1 MNVKLIISILGIIVF
16 FIGVAMLLAIPFS
29 IYYSDGSLFSLLG
42 SSIFCIVVGLLTWF
56 LLKTPA
62 IEVNTREA
70 FAIVTFAWF
79 AMSVFGSIPF
89 IVSGKIPSFTDAF
102 FETVSG
108 FTTTGASIL
117 TNIEALPKGL
127 LFWRS
132 MTQWLGGMGIILLS
146 LAILPILG
154 VGGMQLFKAESPGPT
169 VDKIK
174 PRIGETAKVLWQVYV
189 LLTFVQTL
197 LLILGGMNLFDA
209 LAHSFTTMATGG
221 FSTKNLS
228 IAHYNSAYIDIVIT
242 VFMFIAGAN
251 FALHY
256 RALKGDI
263 REYFK
268 NNEFVFYLSIV
279 LISIFI
285 STLLLTISHN
295 YNSLSTAIR
304 YAAFQIVSIITT
316 TGYST
321 ADYEIW
327 PYAIQFILLILMFI
341 GGCAGS
347 TGGGIKNMRI
357 LILLKN
363 GNAELRKLIHPKA
376 IVPIRYNDKTVPQDI
391 INNILA
397 FFVLFVT
404 TFVVATIIMTTLG
417 MDIISAMGAV
427 IACLSNIGPGLGSV
441 GPVDNYSHIHLAG
454 KWILSFCMI
463 IGRLELFT
471 ALVIFTKV
479 YWKI

>member
-1 MNVKLIISILGIIVF
+1 MNIKLVISILGIIVF
-16 FIGVAMLLAIPFS
+16 FIGVAMLLSLPFS
-29 IYYSDGSLFSLLG
+29 LYYSDSSLLPILG
-42 SSIFCIVVGLLTWF
+42 SSILCIVIGILTWF
-56 LLKTPA
+56 FFKTPE
-62 IEVNTREA
+62 IEVNPREA
-70 FAIVTFAWF
+70 FAIVTFAWL
-79 AMSVFGSIPF
+79 AMSLFGSIPF
-89 IVSGKIPSFTDAF
+89 FVSGAIPSFTDAF

-117 TNIEALPKGL
+117 TNVEALPKGL

-189 LLTFVQTL
+189 MFTFVQTL
-197 LLILGGMNLFDA
+197 LLLLGGMNIFDA
-209 LAHSFTTMATGG
+209 LSHSFTTMATGG
-221 FSTKNLS
+221 FSTRNLS
-228 IAHYNSAYIDIVIT
+228 IAHYNSPYIDTVII

-251 FALHY
+251 FVLHY
-256 RALKGDI
+256 KALKGDV

-268 NNEFVFYLSIV
+268 NNEFVFYLSII

-285 STLLLTISHN
+285 SVLLLINSGN
-295 YNSLSTAIR
+295 YNSFTSALR
-304 YAAFQIVSIITT
+304 YSAFQVVSIITT

-327 PYAIQFILLILMFI
+327 PYSIQFILLILMFI

-376 IVPIRYNDKTVPQDI
+376 IVPVRYNNRTVPQDI
-391 INNILA
+391 INNVLA

-404 TFVVATIIMTTLG
+404 TFVVATIIMTILG

-427 IACLSNIGPGLGSV
+427 IASLSNIGPGLGSV
-441 GPVDNYSHIHLAG
+441 GPMDNYSNIHFLG

-479 YWKI
+479 YWKV